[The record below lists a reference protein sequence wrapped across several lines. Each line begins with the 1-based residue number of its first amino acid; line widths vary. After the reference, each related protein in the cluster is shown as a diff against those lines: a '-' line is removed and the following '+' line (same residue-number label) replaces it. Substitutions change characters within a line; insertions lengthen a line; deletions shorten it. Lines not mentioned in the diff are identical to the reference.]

1 MNRGNVQLFLDV
13 LNKVK
18 HQHFWERLRQK
29 KPKNNNNKKLNQSM
43 DDVKQ

>member
-1 MNRGNVQLFLDV
+1 MDRGNVQLFLEV

-29 KPKNNNNKKLNQSM
+29 NKKQISIM